1 MKRTVSSLPELDE
14 RVIDGIDL
22 MTRAIIKKILHNPSV
37 TIKEILEEGSGG
49 DSIHLVKRLF
59 GIEDTS
65 SKQSFSSSEEE
76 SESIS

>member
-1 MKRTVSSLPELDE
+1 ME
-14 RVIDGIDL
+14 GIDM

-37 TIKEILEEGSGG
+37 VIREILEEGG
-49 DSIHLVKRLF
+49 DGESVHLVKRLF